1 MHRSVSTLLLLAG
14 TALFGCSAPE
24 PLGRNPEG
32 PPISVKLATAREQ
45 ALDALYRT
53 SGTVRGR
60 TTAVL
65 TSKTVGYVR
74 SVAVRAGDRVLA
86 GQVLATL
93 EANDSSASV
102 RRAHAGFDQSLEARA
117 EAENAV
123 SAAEAALRI
132 AKSTRERVAALH
144 ASGAIAQQEFDE
156 AEARLQGASAQA
168 DMARARLRMSGSRI
182 SQAKAE
188 IGEAQAALDYSRI
201 IAPFAGQVIERRVEP
216 GSLASPG
223 MPLLVLEQEG
233 RVLVETAVEES
244 RSSSVQ
250 LGDAVNVEIEAVGK
264 PVIGQVGEIVPN
276 VDVASRAFLVRIDLP
291 VERACL
297 KPGMF
302 ARVSFRIGQKK
313 TLVVP
318 ASAITRSGALDRLL
332 VAEGDRLRLRMVT
345 LGESQGVWTEVLSG
359 LATGERVVTSPGAPA
374 SDGAHFTELP

>member
-182 SQAKAE
+182 SQAT
-188 IGEAQAALDYSRI
+188 SR
-201 IAPFAGQVIERRVEP
+201 
-216 GSLASPG
+216 
-223 MPLLVLEQEG
+223 
-233 RVLVETAVEES
+233 TWK
-244 RSSSVQ
+244 SSVSWHAAARARA
-250 LGDAVNVEIEAVGK
+250 GGKSVGRDR
-264 PVIGQVGEIVPN
+264 GRG
-276 VDVASRAFLVRIDLP
+276 
-291 VERACL
+291 
-297 KPGMF
+297 
-302 ARVSFRIGQKK
+302 VSFVQR
-313 TLVVP
+313 P
-318 ASAITRSGALDRLL
+318 AR
-332 VAEGDRLRLRMVT
+332 
-345 LGESQGVWTEVLSG
+345 
-359 LATGERVVTSPGAPA
+359 
-374 SDGAHFTELP
+374 